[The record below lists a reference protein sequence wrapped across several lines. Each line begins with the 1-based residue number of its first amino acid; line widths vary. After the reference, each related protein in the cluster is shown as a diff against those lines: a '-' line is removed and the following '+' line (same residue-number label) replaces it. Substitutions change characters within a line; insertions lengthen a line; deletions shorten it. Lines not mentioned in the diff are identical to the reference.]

1 MNKILG
7 KTILAVISSLGSK
20 IGQFLLDI
28 ASFAK
33 NAIKFL
39 QYLADKK
46 EKKEK
51 IKREI
56 KENNEIQ
63 DICNNGTL
71 DDLLRK
77 FNKISILAL
86 CLAMAGCQMSNEPII
101 TTNDWEGHYKDET
114 SFYKA
119 TRDIQLKKGES
130 IWVLSN
136 RTLSQLLI
144 NERKERK

>member
-1 MNKILG
+1 MNKILE
-7 KTILAVISSLGSK
+7 KTILAAISGLGSK

-28 ASFAK
+28 VSFAK

-86 CLAMAGCQMSNEPII
+86 CLVIAGC
-101 TTNDWEGHYKDET
+101 
-114 SFYKA
+114 
-119 TRDIQLKKGES
+119 
-130 IWVLSN
+130 
-136 RTLSQLLI
+136 
-144 NERKERK
+144 